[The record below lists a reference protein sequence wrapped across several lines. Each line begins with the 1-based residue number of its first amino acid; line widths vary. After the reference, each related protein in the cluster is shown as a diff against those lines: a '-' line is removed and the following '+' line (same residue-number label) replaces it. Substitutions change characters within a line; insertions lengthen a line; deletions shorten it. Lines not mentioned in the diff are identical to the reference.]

1 MSEVRFGGYRVVET
15 IGSGALATLYKAEQ
29 ESLGRTVAIKA
40 LKSTI
45 APSSSFASQIDREA
59 KILAELFHANVVILV
74 DYRPATAASTSFLVL
89 EYVDGPSLAELV
101 SRRRVLRPEAAA
113 AIAYQVAEGLAHAHE
128 RGVVHRD
135 IKPQNVLL
143 SKRGDVKII
152 DFGIAQRERL
162 PSMAE
167 PLGASAQE
175 GRTHEAFGTPAY
187 MSPEQ
192 ILGDTVD
199 ARSDLFS
206 LGVVLYRM
214 LAGTRPFERE
224 TKAGV
229 PGQKPIERFRRE
241 TAAKLSDRAPD
252 VPRPLERIVMKLL
265 QKNPSDRQGS
275 ARELAEELA
284 AFLRSFSGSSPQRLV
299 VSALSEAGYVKE
311 EGGRRVDTKAA
322 RRSQLALPSARSMAL
337 GFLGI
342 GVVFSLLAFASELV
356 AKDSRTVRAAGEK
369 PLELSPAQAGSLR
382 VLASPW
388 AEVAVDGQHVDTTPF
403 ARAIPLPPGPHFVT
417 FTHPNA
423 APENRAITIRAN
435 EVITVEVTLDV
446 GEDLDAG
453 KEDAAPRPKD
463 GGSDASAAPPG
474 AKPEGSSRG
483 AATQENHP

>member
-74 DYRPATAASTSFLVL
+74 DYRPAAAGSTSFLVL

-135 IKPQNVLL
+135 VKPQNVLL

-167 PLGASAQE
+167 PLTSATSAE

-224 TKAGV
+224 TKPGV
-229 PGQKPIERFRRE
+229 PGQKSMERFRRE

-252 VPRPLERIVMKLL
+252 VPRPLERIVMKLI

-284 AFLRSFSGSSPQRLV
+284 AFLRSFSGASPQRLV
-299 VSALSEAGYVKE
+299 VSALAEAGYVKE
-311 EGGRRVDTKAA
+311 EGSRRADAKVA
-322 RRSQLALPSARSMAL
+322 RRSQLALPSARSMTF
-337 GFLGI
+337 GFVGI

-369 PLELSPAQAGSLR
+369 PLELAPPKGGSLR
-382 VLASPW
+382 VLATPW

-403 ARAIPLPPGPHFVT
+403 ARAIPLAPGPHFVT

-423 APENRAITIRAN
+423 PPENRAIVIRSD
-435 EVITVEVTLDV
+435 EVVTVEVVLDV
-446 GEDLDAG
+446 GEEADAG
-453 KEDAAPRPKD
+453 ADADAAPPRD
-463 GGSDASAAPPG
+463 
-474 AKPEGSSRG
+474 
-483 AATQENHP
+483 AATDATTKGDATPENHP

>member
-1 MSEVRFGGYRVVET
+1 MSEVRFGGYRIVET

-59 KILAELFHANVVILV
+59 KILAELFHANVVLLV
-74 DYRPATAASTSFLVL
+74 DYRPSAAGATAFLVL

-101 SRRRVLRPEAAA
+101 ARRRVLRPEAAC

-143 SKRGDVKII
+143 SRRGDVKII

-167 PLGASAQE
+167 PLTSGSAAE

-214 LAGTRPFERE
+214 LTGTRPFEQDTKGTAPGRASAERLRRDAPVPFRE
-224 TKAGV
+224 
-229 PGQKPIERFRRE
+229 
-241 TAAKLSDRAPD
+241 RAPD

-265 QKNPSDRQGS
+265 QKNASDRHGS

-284 AFLRSFSGSSPQRLV
+284 AFLRSFSGASPQRLV
-299 VSALSEAGYVKE
+299 VSALAEAGYVKE
-311 EGGRRVDTKAA
+311 DGARREGTKAA
-322 RRSQLALPSARSMAL
+322 RRSQLALPGASTVTL

-342 GVVFSLLAFASELV
+342 GAAFLLLAGLSELA
-356 AKDSRTVRAAGEK
+356 AKDSRTVRAAGDK
-369 PLELSPAQAGSLR
+369 PLELAPLKAGSLR
-382 VLASPW
+382 VLATPW

-417 FTHPNA
+417 LTHPNA
-423 APENRAITIRAN
+423 TTENRAIVIRAN
-435 EVITVEVTLDV
+435 EVVTVEVTLDV
-446 GEDLDAG
+446 GDVLDAG
-453 KEDAAPRPKD
+453 TDAGADARVLAPTPMPPKRD
-463 GGSDASAAPPG
+463 SGGVP
-474 AKPEGSSRG
+474 
-483 AATQENHP
+483 

>member
-45 APSSSFASQIDREA
+45 APSSSFAQQIDREA
-59 KILAELFHANVVILV
+59 KILGELFHANVVLLV
-74 DYRPATAASTSFLVL
+74 DYRPSTGGATSFLVL

-167 PLGASAQE
+167 PLTSATAAE

-214 LAGTRPFERE
+214 LTGTRPFERE
-224 TKAGV
+224 AKGAA
-229 PGQKPIERFRRE
+229 PGQSRAPIERMRRE
-241 TAAKLSDRAPD
+241 TAAPLRDRAPD

-265 QKNPSDRQGS
+265 QRNPADRHAS

-284 AFLRSFSGSSPQRLV
+284 AFLRGFSGASPQRLV

-311 EGGRRVDTKAA
+311 EGSRRIDTKAA
-322 RRSQLALPSARSMAL
+322 RRSEIAIQSLRHVVL
-337 GFLGI
+337 GFVGI
-342 GVVFSLLAFASELV
+342 GAAFVLLAGASELV
-356 AKDSRTVRAAGEK
+356 ARDSRTVRAAGEK
-369 PLELSPAQAGSLR
+369 PLELAPAKAGSLH
-382 VLASPW
+382 VLATPW
-388 AEVAVDGQHVDTTPF
+388 AEVAVDGQYVDTTPF
-403 ARAIPLPPGPHFVT
+403 ARAIPLAPGPHFVT
-417 FTHPNA
+417 LTHPNA
-423 APENRAITIRAN
+423 KPENRAIVVRSD
-435 EVITVEVTLDV
+435 EQVTVDVTLEVEGVDA
-446 GEDLDAG
+446 GAPEDASLDATG
-453 KEDAAPRPKD
+453 DAKAHAPKAE
-463 GGSDASAAPPG
+463 ASHEPSHE
-474 AKPEGSSRG
+474 KP
-483 AATQENHP
+483 QK

>member
-1 MSEVRFGGYRVVET
+1 VSEVRFGGYRVVET

-45 APSSSFASQIDREA
+45 APSSSFAQQIDREA
-59 KILAELFHANVVILV
+59 KILGELFHANVVLLV
-74 DYRPATAASTSFLVL
+74 DYRPSTAGATSFLVL

-167 PLGASAQE
+167 PLTSATAAE

-214 LAGTRPFERE
+214 LTGTRPFERE
-224 TKAGV
+224 AKGAA
-229 PGQKPIERFRRE
+229 PGQSRARPSSACAARRRPRCATERP
-241 TAAKLSDRAPD
+241 TSLALS
-252 VPRPLERIVMKLL
+252 
-265 QKNPSDRQGS
+265 
-275 ARELAEELA
+275 
-284 AFLRSFSGSSPQRLV
+284 SGSS
-299 VSALSEAGYVKE
+299 
-311 EGGRRVDTKAA
+311 
-322 RRSQLALPSARSMAL
+322 
-337 GFLGI
+337 
-342 GVVFSLLAFASELV
+342 
-356 AKDSRTVRAAGEK
+356 
-369 PLELSPAQAGSLR
+369 
-382 VLASPW
+382 
-388 AEVAVDGQHVDTTPF
+388 
-403 ARAIPLPPGPHFVT
+403 
-417 FTHPNA
+417 
-423 APENRAITIRAN
+423 
-435 EVITVEVTLDV
+435 
-446 GEDLDAG
+446 
-453 KEDAAPRPKD
+453 
-463 GGSDASAAPPG
+463 
-474 AKPEGSSRG
+474 
-483 AATQENHP
+483 

>member
-1 MSEVRFGGYRVVET
+1 MSEVRFGGYRIVET

-59 KILAELFHANVVILV
+59 KILAELFHANVVLLV
-74 DYRPATAASTSFLVL
+74 DYRPSTTGQTAFLVL

-101 SRRRVLRPEAAA
+101 ARRRVLRPEAAA
-113 AIAYQVAEGLAHAHE
+113 AIAYQVAEGLSHAHE

-135 IKPQNVLL
+135 IKPQNILL
-143 SKRGDVKII
+143 SRRGDVKII

-167 PLGASAQE
+167 PLTSGSVAE

-214 LAGTRPFERE
+214 LTGTRPFETE
-224 TKAGV
+224 AKGT
-229 PGQKPIERFRRE
+229 PGRGGAERFRRDAPIPFRE
-241 TAAKLSDRAPD
+241 RAPD

-265 QKNPSDRQGS
+265 QKNASDRHGS

-284 AFLRSFSGSSPQRLV
+284 AFLRSFSGASPQRLV
-299 VSALSEAGYVKE
+299 VSALAEAGYVKE
-311 EGGRRVDTKAA
+311 ESARRDGHKAA
-322 RRSQLALPSARSMAL
+322 RRSQLALPSGRTMAL
-337 GFLGI
+337 GFFGI
-342 GVVFSLLAFASELV
+342 GAAFLVLSGLSELV
-356 AKDSRTVRAAGEK
+356 AKDSRTIRAAGEK
-369 PLELSPAQAGSLR
+369 PLELAPVQAGSLR
-382 VLASPW
+382 VLATPW

-417 FTHPNA
+417 LTHPNA
-423 APENRAITIRAN
+423 KTENRAIVIRAN
-435 EVITVEVTLDV
+435 EVVTVDVTLDL
-446 GEDLDAG
+446 GDLVVDAG
-453 KEDAAPRPKD
+453 VEASVVDARV
-463 GGSDASAAPPG
+463 DARADTKG
-474 AKPEGSSRG
+474 E
-483 AATQENHP
+483 